1 MLRLWDKTVI
11 KEIKNK
17 ARNKLHNWQRVSGRK
32 AKKIKKI
39 KKKECVCL
47 LAGSISADCLST
59 CTAVIKSS
67 SHLAVE
73 RERECRNQEQYCL
86 RGAERSNTHSNS
98 KHISAPPPQLS
109 YLPHSQGKLFFFPS
123 VPLSF
128 ALYIQCTVQTEKKVQ
143 WTAWLHE
150 FMPAVTFTV

>member
-11 KEIKNK
+11 KEIKK
-17 ARNKLHNWQRVSGRK
+17 QGQKQTAQLGKSEWEEGWKRECV
-32 AKKIKKI
+32 
-39 KKKECVCL
+39 CVCL

-73 RERECRNQEQYCL
+73 RERER
-86 RGAERSNTHSNS
+86 AEISSNTASGEQNAPTFIPIP
-98 KHISAPPPQLS
+98 HISAPPPQLS
-109 YLPHSQGKLFFFPS
+109 HLPHSQGKHFFPCS
-123 VPLSF
+123 SLFSPLHSMH
-128 ALYIQCTVQTEKKVQ
+128 CTDWKKFQ
-143 WTAWLHE
+143 WTAWLHD